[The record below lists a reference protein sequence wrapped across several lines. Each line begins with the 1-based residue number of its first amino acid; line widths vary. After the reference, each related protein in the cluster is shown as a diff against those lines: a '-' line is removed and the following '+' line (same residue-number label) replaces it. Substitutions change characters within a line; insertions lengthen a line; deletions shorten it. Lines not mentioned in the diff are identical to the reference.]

1 MVGVSVMDLLEFTNY
16 EDELIETY
24 NEELSR
30 LSKFQDKM
38 ANHFNYDYYKNV
50 ILKFADINKLEVK
63 TYETVDT
70 IKVFNRSV
78 YDSVVGCVVLKG
90 DGWDINRIK
99 GEFYEIEK
107 FKDELEEFESELK
120 KFN

>member
-1 MVGVSVMDLLEFTNY
+1 MDLLEFTSY
-16 EDELIETY
+16 EEELIETY
-24 NEELSR
+24 NEELYR

-38 ANHFNYDYYKNV
+38 SNHFNYDYYKEV
-50 ILKFADINKLEVK
+50 ILKFAELNKLEVK

-78 YDSVVGCVVLKG
+78 WDSVVGSVVLK
-90 DGWDINRIK
+90 DDYWDVNGIR

-107 FKDELEEFESELK
+107 FKNELEEFESELK
-120 KFN
+120 RFN